1 MSSQQPGHTVA
12 DSELSDADVEHYLT
26 THPDFFERH
35 PRLLSRMRVPH
46 DGGGGSVSLVERQL
60 AVIRQKNADLERRLR
75 ELVDV
80 ARSNHDLSDRV
91 HELALRLIGTDGRD
105 GVVGVL
111 EQTLREDFG
120 AADSVVVLF
129 HGPADI
135 APQDASRFLRWVDRA
150 SPALGP
156 FATFLE
162 QGQPRCGRA
171 RDSQL
176 EFLFPEH
183 ALTIGSIALVPLGE
197 HAETGLLAIGSRDT
211 DRFHPGMSTDYLE
224 RLGQLFSAALARERD

>member
-1 MSSQQPGHTVA
+1 MSSQQPGQTLA
-12 DSELSDADVEHYLT
+12 DSELSDAEVEHYLT
-26 THPDFFERH
+26 THPEFFERH

-60 AVIRQKNADLERRLR
+60 TVIRQKNTELERRLR
-75 ELVDV
+75 ELVEV
-80 ARSNHDLSDRV
+80 ARSNHELSDRV
-91 HELALRLIGTDGRD
+91 HELALRLIDSDGRD
-105 GVVGVL
+105 AVIRVL

-129 HGPADI
+129 HGAADI
-135 APQDASRFLRWVDRA
+135 APQEASRFLRWVDRS

-162 QGQPRCGRA
+162 QGRPRCGRA

-183 ALTIGSIALVPLGE
+183 AMTIGSIALVPLGE
-197 HAETGLLAIGSRDT
+197 DAELGVLAIGSRDT

-224 RLGQLFSAALARERD
+224 RLGQLISAALAREHD